1 MRRNYITVSTKGVD
15 KKSVASARRS
25 NLTRMTTIEL
35 VSSRV
40 RTIRLAKGLTLHEV
54 EVASNRRIRAVVLGS
69 YERGDRT
76 LSVRM
81 AIVIAQFYGVPLSY
95 LLEEPEKPAGK
106 ANPVTLDLRRIRMI
120 MADATFPPRINSTL
134 RCAVT
139 FTGEIIKLR
148 NDWNG
153 ELISL
158 RSSDLTFLAAA
169 IGIHQHE
176 LEEILR
182 SHRLLIEAK

>member
-1 MRRNYITVSTKGVD
+1 MD
-15 KKSVASARRS
+15 KKSAVSVCGS
-25 NLTRMTTIEL
+25 NLASMTTIEL

-40 RTIRLAKGLTLHEV
+40 RAIRISKGLTLNEV
-54 EVASNRRIRAVVLGS
+54 EKASNRRIRAVVLGS

-95 LLEEPEKPAGK
+95 LLEEPEKPVRETSS
-106 ANPVTLDLRRIRMI
+106 VTLDLRRFRMI
-120 MADATFPPRINSTL
+120 MEGSTLPQRINVTL
-134 RCAVT
+134 RSAMA

-158 RSSDLTFLAAA
+158 RSSDLVLLAAA
-169 IGIHQHE
+169 IGLPQQE

-182 SHRLLIEAK
+182 SHRLLIEAR

>member
-1 MRRNYITVSTKGVD
+1 MD
-15 KKSVASARRS
+15 KKSSVSVPRS
-25 NLTRMTTIEL
+25 NLARMTTIEL
-35 VSSRV
+35 VTSRV
-40 RTIRLAKGLTLHEV
+40 RAIRIAKGLTLHQV

-81 AIVIAQFYGVPLSY
+81 AIVIAEFYGVPLSY
-95 LLEEPEKPAGK
+95 LLEEPEKPVGK
-106 ANPVTLDLRRIRMI
+106 ANSVTLDLRRFRKV
-120 MADATFPPRINSTL
+120 MADSTLPLRITSTL
-134 RCAVT
+134 RSAVT
-139 FTGEIIKLR
+139 FTGEIVKLR

-158 RSSDLTFLAAA
+158 RSSDLILLAAA
-169 IGIHQHE
+169 IGIHQNE

-182 SHRLLIEAK
+182 SQRLLIEAK

>member
-1 MRRNYITVSTKGVD
+1 MD
-15 KKSVASARRS
+15 KKSAVSMRGS
-25 NLTRMTTIEL
+25 NLTRMTTVEL

-40 RTIRLAKGLTLHEV
+40 RAIRIAKGLTLHEV

-106 ANPVTLDLRRIRMI
+106 ATPVTLDLRRFRMI
-120 MADATFPPRINSTL
+120 MADSSLTQGINSTL
-134 RCAVT
+134 RTAIT

-182 SHRLLIEAK
+182 SHRLLIEVR

>member
-1 MRRNYITVSTKGVD
+1 MVVSMVNT
-15 KKSVASARRS
+15 

-40 RTIRLAKGLTLHEV
+40 RAIRLAKGLTLHEV
-54 EVASNRRIRAVVLGS
+54 EEASNRRIRAVVLGS

-95 LLEEPEKPAGK
+95 LLEEPERPAGK
-106 ANPVTLDLRRIRMI
+106 ANPITLDLRRFR
-120 MADATFPPRINSTL
+120 ALVGDSSVAPYINSIVKS
-134 RCAVT
+134 AVT
-139 FTGEIIKLR
+139 FTAEIVKLR

-158 RSSDLTFLAAA
+158 RSSDLIFLAAT
-169 IGIHQHE
+169 IGIHQQE
-176 LEEILR
+176 LEGILR
-182 SHRLLIEAK
+182 AHRLLIEVK

>member
-1 MRRNYITVSTKGVD
+1 MSQRP
-15 KKSVASARRS
+15 S
-25 NLTRMTTIEL
+25 NLARMTTIEL

-40 RTIRLAKGLTLHEV
+40 RAIRIAKGLTLHDV

-81 AIVIAQFYGVPLSY
+81 AITIAQFYGVPLSY
-95 LLEEPEKPAGK
+95 LLEEPENPAGR
-106 ANPVTLDLRRIRMI
+106 ACAVTLDLRRIRAI
-120 MADATFPPRINSTL
+120 VTDSTLPPRINATL
-134 RCAVT
+134 KSAIT
-139 FTGEIIKLR
+139 FTGEIVKLR

-158 RSSDLTFLAAA
+158 RSNDMVLLAAA
-169 IGIHQHE
+169 IGIPQHE
-176 LEEILR
+176 LSEILR
-182 SHRLLIEAK
+182 SHRLLIEAR

>member
-1 MRRNYITVSTKGVD
+1 MD
-15 KKSVASARRS
+15 KKSAVSVHRS
-25 NLTRMTTIEL
+25 NLVRMTTIEL

-40 RTIRLAKGLTLHEV
+40 RAIRIARGLTLHEV

-95 LLEEPEKPAGK
+95 LLEEPEIPAGK
-106 ANPVTLDLRRIRMI
+106 ASPVTLDLRRFRMI
-120 MADATFPPRINSTL
+120 MADATLPARINATL
-134 RCAVT
+134 RSAIT
-139 FTGEIIKLR
+139 FTGEIVKLR

-153 ELISL
+153 ELISM
-158 RSSDLTFLAAA
+158 RSSDLTLLAAA
-169 IGIHQHE
+169 IGIHQRE
-176 LEEILR
+176 LDEILR
-182 SHRLLIEAK
+182 SHRLLIEAR

>member
-1 MRRNYITVSTKGVD
+1 M
-15 KKSVASARRS
+15 SARRS
-25 NLTRMTTIEL
+25 NLARMTTIEL

-40 RTIRLAKGLTLHEV
+40 RAIRIAKGLTLHEV

-81 AIVIAQFYGVPLSY
+81 AIIIAQFYGVPLSY

-106 ANPVTLDLRRIRMI
+106 ASAAILDLRRIRLI
-120 MADATFPPRINSTL
+120 MADSTLPPGIKSTL
-134 RCAVT
+134 RSAIT

-153 ELISL
+153 EIISL
-158 RSSDLTFLAAA
+158 RNSDMVLLAAA

>member
-1 MRRNYITVSTKGVD
+1 MD
-15 KKSVASARRS
+15 KNSALSERPS
-25 NLTRMTTIEL
+25 NLARMTTIEL

-40 RTIRLAKGLTLHEV
+40 RAIRIAKGLTLHEV

-95 LLEEPEKPAGK
+95 LLEEPERPAGK
-106 ANPVTLDLRRIRMI
+106 ASAVVLDLRRFRMI
-120 MADATFPPRINSTL
+120 VADSTL
-134 RCAVT
+134 PPLIISTLASAIT

-158 RSSDLTFLAAA
+158 RSSDLTLLAAA
-169 IGIHQHE
+169 IGIHQRE
-176 LEEILR
+176 LNEILR

>member
-1 MRRNYITVSTKGVD
+1 MD
-15 KKSVASARRS
+15 KKSAVSACRS
-25 NLTRMTTIEL
+25 NLARMTTIEL

-40 RTIRLAKGLTLHEV
+40 RAIRITKGLTLHDV

-106 ANPVTLDLRRIRMI
+106 ASPVTLDLRRFRVI
-120 MADATFPPRINSTL
+120 MEDSTLLPPINSTL
-134 RCAVT
+134 RSAVT

-158 RSSDLTFLAAA
+158 RNNDLTFLAAA
-169 IGIHQHE
+169 IGIHQDE

-182 SHRLLIEAK
+182 SHRLLIGVR

>member
-1 MRRNYITVSTKGVD
+1 MD
-15 KKSVASARRS
+15 KKSAMSARRS

-40 RTIRLAKGLTLHEV
+40 RAIRIAKGLTLHEV
-54 EVASNRRIRAVVLGS
+54 EVSSNRRIRAVVLGS

-106 ANPVTLDLRRIRMI
+106 ANPVTLDLRRIRMV
-120 MADATFPPRINSTL
+120 MADSTLSPRLNSTL
-134 RCAVT
+134 RSAVT

-153 ELISL
+153 ELLSL
-158 RSSDLTFLAAA
+158 RISDLTFLAAA

>member
-1 MRRNYITVSTKGVD
+1 MD
-15 KKSVASARRS
+15 KKSATSARRS
-25 NLTRMTTIEL
+25 NLARMTTIEL
-35 VSSRV
+35 VSSRL
-40 RTIRLAKGLTLHEV
+40 RAFRIAKGLTLHEV
-54 EVASNRRIRAVVLGS
+54 EVTSNRRIRAVVLGS

-106 ANPVTLDLRRIRMI
+106 ASAVILDLRRFRLI
-120 MADATFPPRINSTL
+120 MADSTLPPRINSTL
-134 RCAVT
+134 RSAIT

-153 ELISL
+153 EIISL
-158 RSSDLTFLAAA
+158 RSSDMVLLAAA
-169 IGIHQHE
+169 IGIHQYK

-182 SHRLLIEAK
+182 SHRLLIEVK

>member
-1 MRRNYITVSTKGVD
+1 MD
-15 KKSVASARRS
+15 KKASVSVHRS
-25 NLTRMTTIEL
+25 NLARMTTIEL

-40 RTIRLAKGLTLHEV
+40 RAIRIAKGLTLHEV

-95 LLEEPEKPAGK
+95 LLEEPEKSAGK
-106 ANPVTLDLRRIRMI
+106 ASPVTLDLRRFRVI
-120 MADATFPPRINSTL
+120 MADSTLPLRINSTL
-134 RCAVT
+134 RSAIT
-139 FTGEIIKLR
+139 FTGEIVKLR

-158 RSSDLTFLAAA
+158 RSSDMTLLAAA
-169 IGIHQHE
+169 IGVHQSE

-182 SHRLLIEAK
+182 SHRLLIEAR

>member
-1 MRRNYITVSTKGVD
+1 MD
-15 KKSVASARRS
+15 KKSATSASHS
-25 NLTRMTTIEL
+25 NLARMTTIEL
-35 VSSRV
+35 VSARV
-40 RTIRLAKGLTLHEV
+40 RAIRIAKGLTLHEV
-54 EVASNRRIRAVVLGS
+54 EVASHRRIRAVVLGS

-81 AIVIAQFYGVPLSY
+81 AIIIAQFYGVPLSY

-106 ANPVTLDLRRIRMI
+106 ANPVTLDLRRFRVI
-120 MADATFPPRINSTL
+120 MAESTLPPRINSTL
-134 RCAVT
+134 RSAIT

-158 RSSDLTFLAAA
+158 RNSDLTFLAAA
-169 IGIHQHE
+169 IGIHRRE

-182 SHRLLIEAK
+182 SHRLLIEAR

>member
-1 MRRNYITVSTKGVD
+1 MD
-15 KKSVASARRS
+15 KKSVTSARHS
-25 NLTRMTTIEL
+25 NLARMTTIEL

-40 RTIRLAKGLTLHEV
+40 RAIRIAKGLTLHEV
-54 EVASNRRIRAVVLGS
+54 EVASKRRIRAVVLGS

-106 ANPVTLDLRRIRMI
+106 ANPVTLDLRRFRVI
-120 MADATFPPRINSTL
+120 MAESTFSPRINSAL
-134 RCAVT
+134 HSSIT

-158 RSSDLTFLAAA
+158 RNSDLTFLAAS
-169 IGIHQHE
+169 IGIHQRE

-182 SHRLLIEAK
+182 SHRLLIEAR

>member
-1 MRRNYITVSTKGVD
+1 MD
-15 KKSVASARRS
+15 KKSAVSEERS

-40 RTIRLAKGLTLHEV
+40 RAIRIAKGLTLREV

-95 LLEEPEKPAGK
+95 LLEEPEKTAGK
-106 ANPVTLDLRRIRMI
+106 ANPAILDLRRFRKI
-120 MADATFPPRINSTL
+120 MADSTLPPRINSTL
-134 RCAVT
+134 ASAVT

-176 LEEILR
+176 LVEILR
-182 SHRLLIEAK
+182 SHRLLIEAR

>member
-1 MRRNYITVSTKGVD
+1 MD
-15 KKSVASARRS
+15 KKSSVSVHRR
-25 NLTRMTTIEL
+25 NLARMTTIEL

-40 RTIRLAKGLTLHEV
+40 RAIRIAKGLTLHEV

-81 AIVIAQFYGVPLSY
+81 AIVIAEFYGVPLSY

-106 ANPVTLDLRRIRMI
+106 ANPVTLDLRRFRII
-120 MADATFPPRINSTL
+120 MADSTLPLRINSTL
-134 RCAVT
+134 RSAVT
-139 FTGEIIKLR
+139 FTGEIVKLR

-158 RSSDLTFLAAA
+158 RSSDLTLLAAA
-169 IGIHQHE
+169 IGIHQNE

-182 SHRLLIEAK
+182 SHRLLIEAR